1 MVRRANSAVFGGL
14 FVFPGGVVDPV
25 DTGALALRAV
35 TGTSSRDG
43 GWRAA
48 GLRETAEEVGIYLT
62 DRAVSLPDR
71 PLTGADV
78 YRWVVDQGAC
88 FDARRLRYL
97 STWVTPLQA
106 PQRFDAR
113 FYLAVVGGGE
123 SLVLAPRELTE
134 SVWIRHARALQ
145 HVDSG
150 KWKMILPTEKMLAY
164 LRCFET
170 SRKAWDSV
178 DETKE
183 VTPVLPKMVIHES
196 GFDALLPGDPGYEEA
211 E

>member
-1 MVRRANSAVFGGL
+1 M
-14 FVFPGGVVDPV
+14 
-25 DTGALALRAV
+25 
-35 TGTSSRDG
+35 
-43 GWRAA
+43 
-48 GLRETAEEVGIYLT
+48 
-62 DRAVSLPDR
+62 
-71 PLTGADV
+71 
-78 YRWVVDQGAC
+78 VDQGAR
-88 FDARRLRYL
+88 FDARRLRYI
-97 STWVTPLQA
+97 SNWITPRQA

-123 SLVLAPRELTE
+123 SLVLARGELTE
-134 SVWIRHARALQ
+134 SVWIHPARALQ

-150 KWKMILPTEKMLAY
+150 KWKMILPTEKMLDY
-164 LRCFET
+164 LSRFAT

-183 VTPVLPKMVIHES
+183 VTPVLPKMVIHER